1 MNSNIIQERQN
12 DETLLKIQYAARKCF
27 NSAEKYNY
35 FSLVVC
41 LVSGLSVLSPESWN
55 EDILNMIRLALDIM
69 AMLFCAVASNTS
81 KWGATLR
88 KYFDAQVLDIC
99 ANQFSESEIQ
109 KILEK
114 TENIFLKNPEKAA
127 TQINNTGHDSPP
139 GVKDWYEFSAPFDGV
154 KAQFECQKQNIW
166 WTQKMMYRRLC
177 MTVCLSIGIIFFFGV
192 LIAIT
197 NHSVLSVLLC
207 SGGIIFKIVE
217 RLVQNIKYFYVSLL
231 ILGSKIAVEAK
242 PATENVERL
251 QLLIDEFRSINV
263 QESNFIHR
271 KVAAKLS
278 NLYQS
283 TQ

>member
-41 LVSGLSVLSPESWN
+41 LVSGLSVLSPKSWD

-114 TENIFLKNPEKAA
+114 TENIFLESPEKAA

-139 GVKDWYEFSAPFDGV
+139 GVKDWYEFSFPIDGV

-177 MTVCLSIGIIFFFGV
+177 MIVFLSIVIIFFFRV

-207 SGGIIFKIVE
+207 FGGIILKIVE
-217 RLVQNIKYFYVSLL
+217 RLVQNIKYFYISLL

-251 QLLIDEFRSINV
+251 QSLIDEFRSINV
-263 QESNFIHR
+263 QETNFIHR

-278 NLYQS
+278 NLYQR
-283 TQ
+283 TR